1 MKKKYHYVNNKEFF
15 EHLIRFKK
23 NPEDLVSKEYIG
35 QAFLDIAK
43 GVSNMYNFQN
53 YTYKDDMISEAVL
66 NCYMYMN
73 NFDPEKSKNPFS
85 YFTQIIYYA
94 FVRYIK
100 KEKKQLYIKYKL
112 IRNSNNLLDFSTTQD
127 EDNTYYS
134 MQPNQFSDDL
144 YQGIDEY
151 IQNYEKS
158 MNMFSNENKKLKN
171 KHKSILEEVM
181 KKDEEENIID
191 E

>member
-1 MKKKYHYVNNKEFF
+1 MKKKHHYVNNKEFF

-158 MNMFSNENKKLKN
+158 MNMFSDENKTPKN

-181 KKDEEENIID
+181 KKDKEKKYKG
-191 E
+191 